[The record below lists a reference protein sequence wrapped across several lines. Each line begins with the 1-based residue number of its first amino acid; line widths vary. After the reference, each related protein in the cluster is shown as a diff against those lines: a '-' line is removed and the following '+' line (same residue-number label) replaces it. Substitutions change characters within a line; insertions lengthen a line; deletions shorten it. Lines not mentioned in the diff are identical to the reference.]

1 VIGILLI
8 SKQLQTREKEKRIEA
23 LEGPNGIVEDDQ
35 GMLKVA
41 VEFYKD
47 LFKKESRADISLA
60 GNF

>member
-1 VIGILLI
+1 
-8 SKQLQTREKEKRIEA
+8 LQTREKEKRIKA